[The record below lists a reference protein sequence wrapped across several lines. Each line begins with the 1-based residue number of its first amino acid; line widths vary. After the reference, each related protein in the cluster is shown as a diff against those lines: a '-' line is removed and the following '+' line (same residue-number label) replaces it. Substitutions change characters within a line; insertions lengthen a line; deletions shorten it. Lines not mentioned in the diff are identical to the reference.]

1 MRNKYASNHVLL
13 RDGIYYYLRRVP
25 YDLTDHYQVK
35 RLCFSLKTKSLS
47 HANRSAKSVSQRL
60 DDYWLGLRLQKMDIP
75 AMSVLKTHDVADDDN
90 SPLLS
95 EALAL
100 YLRLKGVGKDK
111 VFIRTGERNVDYV
124 IEVLGDRPIAS

>member
-25 YDLTDHYQVK
+25 YDLADHYQVK

-47 HANRSAKSVSQRL
+47 HANRTAKSVSQRL

-75 AMSVLKTHDVADDDN
+75 AMSVLKTHDVA
-90 SPLLS
+90 
-95 EALAL
+95 
-100 YLRLKGVGKDK
+100 G
-111 VFIRTGERNVDYV
+111 GERG
-124 IEVLGDRPIAS
+124 LHAHHR